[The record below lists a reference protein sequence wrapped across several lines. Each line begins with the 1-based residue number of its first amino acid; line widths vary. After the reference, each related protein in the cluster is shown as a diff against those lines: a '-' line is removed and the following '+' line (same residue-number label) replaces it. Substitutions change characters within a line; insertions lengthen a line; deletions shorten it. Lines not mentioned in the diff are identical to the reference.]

1 MKVVK
6 ELIKW
11 RQQQLRSM
19 LKEGKEHLSD
29 EYLPLEELL
38 AEYHDIFSLE
48 EDERGETDLVTFKID
63 TGNEIPKRQP
73 VRRVPFAARQEVA
86 SQLEK
91 MQNNGVIKP
100 SQSPWS
106 SPVVLVRK
114 RDGTLRFC
122 VDYRFLNSATKPDVF
137 PLPRINELLDQLG
150 RSKYFSTLDLAA
162 GYWQI
167 RVHEDS
173 QEKTAFIT
181 QHGLYEFRVMPFG
194 VMNAPAVFQ
203 RLMQKVLEGLQ
214 SDNGKEFA
222 SVYLDDVIVFSE
234 TLQDHVN
241 HLRAVCNRLR
251 NAGLK
256 LNPKKCKFVC
266 EEVEYLGH
274 LVTPSGLKPN
284 DRNLDAVK
292 HFPTPTTIKQ
302 LRQFLGLTSHYRR
315 FVMNYA
321 KIAHPLYAL
330 TKKGAIFHWTAN
342 CEVAF
347 ESLRSWLLAAPVLVY
362 PNFSKDFT
370 LETDASKIG
379 LGAILS
385 QYQEDNKLHPVAY
398 ASRSVSTAESNYAIT
413 NLETLAVVW
422 AVTHFK
428 YYLYG
433 HKVTII
439 TDHAAVKAILGT
451 PNQWTT
457 RPMVEQV
464 VWLWHQ
470 GIRNSPQGR

>member
-1 MKVVK
+1 
-6 ELIKW
+6 
-11 RQQQLRSM
+11 
-19 LKEGKEHLSD
+19 
-29 EYLPLEELL
+29 
-38 AEYHDIFSLE
+38 
-48 EDERGETDLVTFKID
+48 
-63 TGNEIPKRQP
+63 
-73 VRRVPFAARQEVA
+73 
-86 SQLEK
+86 
-91 MQNNGVIKP
+91 
-100 SQSPWS
+100 
-106 SPVVLVRK
+106 
-114 RDGTLRFC
+114 
-122 VDYRFLNSATKPDVF
+122 
-137 PLPRINELLDQLG
+137 
-150 RSKYFSTLDLAA
+150 
-162 GYWQI
+162 
-167 RVHEDS
+167 
-173 QEKTAFIT
+173 
-181 QHGLYEFRVMPFG
+181 
-194 VMNAPAVFQ
+194 
-203 RLMQKVLEGLQ
+203 MQKVLEGLQ

-347 ESLRSWLLAAPVLVY
+347 ESLRSRLLAAPVLVY

-398 ASRSVSTAESNYAIT
+398 ASCSVSTAESNYAIT

-422 AVTHFK
+422 AVMDNTPD
-428 YYLYG
+428 G
-433 HKVTII
+433 G
-439 TDHAAVKAILGT
+439 ASCMAVAS
-451 PNQWTT
+451 
-457 RPMVEQV
+457 
-464 VWLWHQ
+464 
-470 GIRNSPQGR
+470 RN